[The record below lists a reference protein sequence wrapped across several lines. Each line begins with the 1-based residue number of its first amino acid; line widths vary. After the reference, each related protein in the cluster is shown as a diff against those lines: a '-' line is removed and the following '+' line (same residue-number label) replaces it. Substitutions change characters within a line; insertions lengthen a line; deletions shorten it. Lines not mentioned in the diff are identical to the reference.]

1 VRRGLIIGPT
11 PSAQRPTA
19 RHQPSVCT
27 RGRYEWP
34 KFHYRPT
41 ASPRSTAPLPCS
53 PVLSASDFNA
63 QDMLLHTVAVPR
75 ADRKWNATQCCIA
88 RQCINVVRTSTSSA
102 PRKHCQHACYCW
114 WRTMARAQHPD
125 RLGDGCPKSERRVHR
140 VSPEPP
146 LWHILKLH
154 AACASQ
160 KCHACQAHR
169 QHKQL
174 RPEAKYL
181 WCWWSCETCNS
192 QVRSLKPGVRH
203 PTLLVGGYRLC
214 DLSQAVM
221 EHM

>member
-1 VRRGLIIGPT
+1 LVQRPAPSVRQLVTSPACAHGAGMNGRSFIIVPQLHRGQQLLFPAHQYFPRAISMRRTCCCIQLLCREQIG
-11 PSAQRPTA
+11 SGMQHSAASRGNASMWYELARAQRPE
-19 RHQPSVCT
+19 S
-27 RGRYEWP
+27 
-34 KFHYRPT
+34 T
-41 ASPRSTAPLPCS
+41 AS
-53 PVLSASDFNA
+53 
-63 QDMLLHTVAVPR
+63 
-75 ADRKWNATQCCIA
+75 
-88 RQCINVVRTSTSSA
+88 
-102 PRKHCQHACYCW
+102 YCW